1 MRIVVLDGRTLNR
14 GDLSWEDLAKLG
26 DLEVFERTSSEE
38 IVRRG
43 QDAEIILT
51 NKTPLNKNVIAD
63 MPRLQYIGVMA
74 TGYNVVDTVAARERG
89 IAVTNVPAYSTMSV
103 VQLVFAHL
111 FNLAHHITHHTE
123 AVRNGRWTSSMDFS
137 FWDYPLVELAGRT
150 MGIVGFG
157 RIGSAVATAASSF
170 GMRIVAY
177 NGNRIP
183 AMPAA
188 ISFVALDELFSESDV
203 VTLHSPLIPET
214 REMVNSYRLSLMK
227 PTAFLINTGR
237 GQLVDEQA
245 LANALNAG
253 RIAGA
258 GLDVLSQEPPLP
270 DNPLPGA
277 RNCFITPHFAWAT
290 TAARKRLMHEVTENV
305 RSFLQGRPRNVVN
318 G

>member
-1 MRIVVLDGRTLNR
+1 MRIVVLDGRTLNH

-43 QDAEIILT
+43 QEAEIILT

-74 TGYNVVDTVAARERG
+74 TGYNVVDTLAARERG
-89 IAVTNVPAYSTMSV
+89 IAVANVPAYSTMSV

-170 GMRIVAY
+170 GMRILAY

-203 VTLHSPLIPET
+203 VTLHSPLTPET

-277 RNCFITPHFAWAT
+277 RNCFITPHFGWAT
-290 TAARKRLMHEVTENV
+290 TAARERLMREVTENV

>member
-1 MRIVVLDGRTLNR
+1 
-14 GDLSWEDLAKLG
+14 
-26 DLEVFERTSSEE
+26 VFERTSPEE

-51 NKTPLNKNVIAD
+51 NKTPLNRNVIAD

-188 ISFVALDELFSESDV
+188 ISFIALDELFSESDV
-203 VTLHSPLIPET
+203 VTLHSPLTPET